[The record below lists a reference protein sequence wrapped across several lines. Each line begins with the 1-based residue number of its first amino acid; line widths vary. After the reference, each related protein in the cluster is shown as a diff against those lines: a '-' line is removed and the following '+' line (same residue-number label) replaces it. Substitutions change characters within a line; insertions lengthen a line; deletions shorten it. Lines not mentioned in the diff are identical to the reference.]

1 VERTRVEKIK
11 LATTPGLVNGG
22 VMCKHKVLSS
32 LQRLPTVDSDDL
44 VGLSIPRCSI
54 AKAS

>member
-1 VERTRVEKIK
+1 
-11 LATTPGLVNGG
+11 